1 MNVFTHP
8 GRFSDDARRARRFW
22 LAGLASIFISLT
34 LSMVSGLHPVLIFL
48 AYPFL
53 LIGLPLWTMGRAGQR
68 RLKTMPRPDLLLNAE
83 LKALSDKYAL
93 HHYVPY
99 EGGVFDHLLV
109 TPAGLIALVTSDV
122 PGPVT
127 CKPVNGSDRWSSPSS
142 FLDRITG
149 VKPFIG
155 NPSVRATAQ
164 VELASSLL
172 KADTADVPVK
182 GLVVFTQNPHLEL
195 AGCTH
200 AAVPLEELR
209 LAVKL
214 LQDEMTEPNGY
225 CVGILDLYNC
235 ADRWFLGTR
244 DKHLSRYVGC
254 VHRLRD
260 RSGVRFT
267 SLPPHEITE
276 QQSSVCFHSRTDGVG
291 SKG

>member
-83 LKALSDKYAL
+83 LKALNDKYSL
-93 HHYVPY
+93 HHYAPY
-99 EGGVFDHLLV
+99 GGGAFDHLLV
-109 TPAGLIALVTSDV
+109 TPAGLIVIVTSDV

-127 CKPVNGSDRWSSPSS
+127 CNPVKGSDRWSSPSS

-149 VKPFIG
+149 VKPSIG

-164 VELASSLL
+164 VDLASSFL
-172 KADTADVPVK
+172 KAETAADVPVK
-182 GLVVFTQNPHLEL
+182 GLIVFTQNPDLEL
-195 AGCTH
+195 GGCTH
-200 AAVPLEELR
+200 AAVPLEEVR

-214 LQDEMTEPNGY
+214 LQDEMTGESSQEEARGR
-225 CVGILDLYNC
+225 ILTSDQRRRLNS
-235 ADRWFLGTR
+235 A
-244 DKHLSRYVGC
+244 LSPQIAPVIPRAVPAK
-254 VHRLRD
+254 R
-260 RSGVRFT
+260 
-267 SLPPHEITE
+267 
-276 QQSSVCFHSRTDGVG
+276 
-291 SKG
+291 